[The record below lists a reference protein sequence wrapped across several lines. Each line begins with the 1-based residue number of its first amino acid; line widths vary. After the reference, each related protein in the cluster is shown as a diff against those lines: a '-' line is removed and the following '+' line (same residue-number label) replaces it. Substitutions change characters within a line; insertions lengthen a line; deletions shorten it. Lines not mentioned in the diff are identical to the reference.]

1 MVTKTRILI
10 VDDDSKI
17 VQDIKVHLE
26 SLGYETATAT
36 DGESGLK
43 LAQTTNPDLVVLD
56 ITFPVST
63 HSRGRVIDGVEMLRI
78 LRETSSIPILML
90 SSTNISSVK
99 VMALNIGADD
109 YISKP
114 FELRE
119 LSARIEAILRR
130 TGIKLTEEKVIQFH
144 RLMLDPGERRV
155 WKDNNLIELTGIEF
169 KILYM
174 LARRPFHAFSRDNI
188 IEHVWKD
195 DSICVSKAVDV
206 HINNIRKKIEDNPS
220 CPTFIIAV
228 RGIGYRFED
237 DPS

>member
-1 MVTKTRILI
+1 MASPLKILI
-10 VDDDSKI
+10 VDDDLKI

-26 SLGYETATAT
+26 NLGYETGTAS
-36 DGESGLK
+36 DGDSGLK
-43 LAQTTNPDLVVLD
+43 LAHTMNPDLVVLD

-63 HSRGRVIDGVEMLRI
+63 RSRGRMIDGVEVLRN

-90 SSTNISSVK
+90 SSTNISAVK

-109 YISKP
+109 YLSKP

-130 TGIKLTEEKVIQFH
+130 TGMELPGEKVIKFH
-144 RLMLDPGERRV
+144 RLQLDPGERRV

-169 KILYM
+169 NILYM

-220 CPTFIIAV
+220 CPTFVIAV

-237 DPS
+237 GPS